1 MAKGVLEKAMDLLAI
16 RPLTALE
23 LRTKLASDSRYSCE
37 EIEETLTLCLE
48 RGYLNDALLAAD
60 TARFLNTTGRGRGLI
75 RKKLRLRGV
84 GQEEISGALEELSG
98 EDELESARNA
108 ARGKLRLLI
117 REKDMRKKREKLFRF
132 LISRGFT
139 PDIAGNILHELLF
152 SPEQDGFPDSF

>member
-16 RPLTALE
+16 RPLTAFE
-23 LRTKLASDSRYSCE
+23 LRTKLASYGRYSCE
-37 EIEETLTLCLE
+37 EIEETLTFCRD

-60 TARFLNTTGRGRGLI
+60 TAQFLNSSGRGRGLI

-84 GQEEISGALEELSG
+84 SQEEISGALEQLSG
-98 EDELESARNA
+98 EDEQEAALNA

-117 REKDMRKKREKLFRF
+117 REKDMKKKREKLFRF

-139 PDIAGNILHELLF
+139 PDIAGNVLHELL
-152 SPEQDGFPDSF
+152 SAQEQEEFPDSF